1 MRRPDRLPRQQLPH
15 HLRSQSASRA
25 QREFAKQQF
34 RQLALAQHNPAKMAA
49 CQTKEEIKRIG
60 TRLLVLSNYEPLQSD
75 ELRVELGE
83 MVLADVLTQNNV
95 KRVWAYCP
103 RLDQV
108 GYLPVWV
115 VHPPIL

>member
-1 MRRPDRLPRQQLPH
+1 M
-15 HLRSQSASRA
+15 
-25 QREFAKQQF
+25 
-34 RQLALAQHNPAKMAA
+34 AQHNPAKIAV

-83 MVLADVLTQNNV
+83 MVLADVLTQSNV

-103 RLDQV
+103 RSDKV